1 MVLLEW
7 ARAQEVQRLLRLEQW
22 DRVCSRVW
30 RHGRET
36 APKQLGTVVTRLSVF
51 SYRIIELLTL
61 VADLFIHLVTSK
73 TIFATQF
80 VSLEDGENRP
90 RNDGI
95 KEIHFFSSFS
105 WVYSGALLGNGAA
118 SVRSFI
124 TTPSWTPSPILI
136 YVMKMYRRNC
146 RWPQLPHLC
155 VKMYL

>member
-36 APKQLGTVVTRLSVF
+36 APKQLGTVETELSVF
-51 SYRIIELLTL
+51 SYWIIELLTL
-61 VADLFIHLVTSK
+61 VTDLFIHLVTSK
-73 TIFATQF
+73 TIFASQF
-80 VSLEDGENRP
+80 ASLEDGENRP

-95 KEIHFFSSFS
+95 KEIHFFSFS

-124 TTPSWTPSPILI
+124 TTPSWTPNLILI
-136 YVMKMYRRNC
+136 YGMKMYRRNC
-146 RWPQLPHLC
+146 RWPQLSHLC
-155 VKMYL
+155 VTMYL